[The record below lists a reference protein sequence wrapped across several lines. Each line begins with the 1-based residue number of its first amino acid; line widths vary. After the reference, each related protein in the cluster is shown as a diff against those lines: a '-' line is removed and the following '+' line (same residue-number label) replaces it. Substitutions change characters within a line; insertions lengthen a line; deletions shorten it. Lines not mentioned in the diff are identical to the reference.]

1 MGFVKLLKS
10 LEEPRYEVMVLPVF
24 YPKPS
29 RLTFRFLQ
37 RMMALRLLFGLKE
50 DLNRDTLHPP
60 EKRIRIW

>member
-1 MGFVKLLKS
+1 MDFMKLLKS
-10 LEEPRYEVMVLPVF
+10 LEEPLYEVMVLPVF

-29 RLTFRFLQ
+29 RLTFRFPQ
-37 RMMALRLLFGLKE
+37 RMMVLRLLFGLKE